1 MALVNIVRI
10 YKANGLTGIVHAIL
24 EKINEYWYET
34 RYDLDCRG
42 RIEIDDLSKSVENER
57 YEKHGVLFASAQFE
71 WMRKGIDALPMD
83 LKTATLL
90 DLGSG
95 KGRMTCYA
103 MQRGFGKVIG
113 VEWSP
118 ELCSISHSNMENLI
132 SSTDSKSKYEF
143 INGDA
148 AKYRIPDDVDVIWMF
163 NPFTG
168 IVLEEVLQNIQNAGR
183 QKELYIIFANPP
195 KESVTSKY
203 FTLIKKIRPDYP
215 RLFLYK
221 TSGMRMKANTNAS

>member
-1 MALVNIVRI
+1 
-10 YKANGLTGIVHAIL
+10 
-24 EKINEYWYET
+24 
-34 RYDLDCRG
+34 
-42 RIEIDDLSKSVENER
+42 
-57 YEKHGVLFASAQFE
+57 
-71 WMRKGIDALPMD
+71 
-83 LKTATLL
+83 
-90 DLGSG
+90 
-95 KGRMTCYA
+95 
-103 MQRGFGKVIG
+103 
-113 VEWSP
+113 
-118 ELCSISHSNMENLI
+118 
-132 SSTDSKSKYEF
+132 
-143 INGDA
+143 
-148 AKYRIPDDVDVIWMF
+148 MF

>member
-1 MALVNIVRI
+1 MAIINIVRI
-10 YKANGLTGIVHAIL
+10 YKAHGLIGISHAIF
-24 EKINEYWYET
+24 EKLNEYWYET
-34 RYDLDCRG
+34 RHGLDCRG
-42 RIEIDDLSKSVENER
+42 RIEIEDLSKSIKNER

-71 WMRKGIDALPMD
+71 WMRKGINALPID

-103 MQRGFGKVIG
+103 LQKGLGKVIG

-118 ELCSISHSNMENLI
+118 ELSSISRNNLENLI
-132 SSTDSKSKYEF
+132 SSTDFKSKYEI

-148 AKYRIPDDVDVIWMF
+148 SKYRIPGEVDVIWMF

-168 IVLEEVLQNIQNAGR
+168 IVLEEVLQNIQTAGR

-195 KESVTSKY
+195 KESVTSRY
-203 FTLIKKIRPDYP
+203 LTLIKKLRPDYP

-221 TSGMRMKANTNAS
+221 TLDNSMKASTNAN